1 MVAGYLKDFCCNQ
14 LDQEL
19 KVAEKKYE
27 ELQAEAEKAQIYR
40 RDSWGKNH
48 QKQQLARFFGAES
61 DGHNLLPQN
70 YFEHHRNPKKT
81 A

>member
-1 MVAGYLKDFCCNQ
+1 

-40 RDSWGKNH
+40 RDS
-48 QKQQLARFFGAES
+48 
-61 DGHNLLPQN
+61 
-70 YFEHHRNPKKT
+70 
-81 A
+81 